1 MTSLRLRML
10 EDMQIRNLAV
20 NTQES
25 YVQQVSLFARYFNQ
39 SPEQLGP
46 EEIRTYQVYLTKE
59 KKVATGSILIA
70 ISALRF
76 LYKVTLKKHWPFAD
90 IIPAH
95 APGRDFQSSD
105 CGYRRRAGQVQLA
118 GLPRQQ
124 SAENYASL
132 GRGVHPA
139 IPAPRSAQWIP
150 PHTLLRVPGQSI
162 PQREVTALPPTPG
175 HASNQPKL
183 FPTPAMPG
191 LSGSIREAHRSL
203 SAGMPGLSP
212 WPDDHG
218 QVTGQGSSSPDRPRY
233 LMIDP
238 PDCKSPPPLNSKLL
252 SRRSGVVLR
261 AFRPPCD
268 QPNTSIMPHSCS
280 PKPMNSVHRYV
291 PIHYRRFVLPTRNFP
306 SPYKTHSAR
315 IPACGSAQ

>member
-1 MTSLRLRML
+1 MGRLR
-10 EDMQIRNLAV
+10 
-20 NTQES
+20 
-25 YVQQVSLFARYFNQ
+25 Q
-39 SPEQLGP
+39 SAFR
-46 EEIRTYQVYLTKE
+46 RTP
-59 KKVATGSILIA
+59 ASGG
-70 ISALRF
+70 LRRP
-76 LYKVTLKKHWPFAD
+76 L
-90 IIPAH
+90 H

-105 CGYRRRAGQVQLA
+105 RGYRRRAGQVQLA

-150 PHTLLRVPGQSI
+150 PHSLLRVPGQSI

-203 SAGMPGLSP
+203 SAGMPGLSS

-218 QVTGQGSSSPDRPRY
+218 QVAGQGSCSPDQPRY

-238 PDCKSPPPLNSKLL
+238 PDCKSLAAPELEAVESEEGCCLAGIPTTL
-252 SRRSGVVLR
+252 RSAKHVHH
-261 AFRPPCD
+261 A
-268 QPNTSIMPHSCS
+268 HSCS

-291 PIHYRRFVLPTRNFP
+291 PIHYRRFVLPIRNSP

-315 IPACGSAQ
+315 IPAWRFSPMNF